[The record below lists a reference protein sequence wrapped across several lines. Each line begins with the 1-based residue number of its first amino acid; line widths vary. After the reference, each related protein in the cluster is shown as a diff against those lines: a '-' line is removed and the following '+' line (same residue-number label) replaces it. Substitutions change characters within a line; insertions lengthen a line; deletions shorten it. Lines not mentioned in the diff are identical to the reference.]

1 MTKKIT
7 GTIVLMAAYEDRQCA
22 RRLLGEIAGRL
33 ADVSYIIVVEDGS
46 VKDPVTLGDITQ
58 TRLTGEVIYLARN
71 VGHQRAIAIGLTHI
85 AATLQ
90 HGNVVVMDC
99 DGEDRPDSIPTL
111 LAQLQTGKV
120 DAVVA
125 QRRRRSDPMAFRLFY
140 NLYRF
145 VFQLLTGRAIA
156 FGNFA
161 ALSPSSVRRLAAMH
175 EVWLH
180 FASALM
186 VSRLRIGYVPTD
198 RGKRY
203 FGHSQMNFLALVL
216 HGMRSLMVFADDVLV
231 RIVLFCSLIAA
242 IAFASLATTTTL
254 KFLGFA
260 TPGWFSTL
268 SGILIVI
275 LFQAGTLTFVTL
287 MLAGS
292 LRAGFPPGCD
302 QLARLIDHIETAS
315 ELRGAQVPTRSGAER
330 SDARQAVASVPYQAV
345 DDTTSAA

>member
-1 MTKKIT
+1 MTKRIT
-7 GTIVLMAAYEDRQCA
+7 GTIALMAAYEDRQSA
-22 RRLLGEIAGRL
+22 RWLLGKIAGQL
-33 ADVSYIIVVEDGS
+33 ADACYVIIVDDGS
-46 VKDPVTLGDITQ
+46 VNDPVTLRDVTQ
-58 TRLTGEVIYLARN
+58 SGLSGEVIHLTRN

-111 LAQLQTGKV
+111 LGQLQAGNV

-125 QRRRRSDPMAFRLFY
+125 QRRRRSDSAAFRLFY
-140 NLYRF
+140 ILYRF
-145 VFQLLTGRAIA
+145 VFQLLTGRAIV

-161 ALSPSSVRRLAAMH
+161 ALSPASVRRLAAMH

-203 FGHSQMNFLALVL
+203 FGHSRMNFLALVL
-216 HGMRSLMVFADDVLV
+216 HGMRSLMVFAEDVLV
-231 RIVLFCSLIAA
+231 RMVLFCSCVAA
-242 IAFASLATTTTL
+242 IAIASLATTTTL

-268 SGILIVI
+268 SGILIII

-292 LRAGFPPGCD
+292 FRASFPPGRD
-302 QLARLIDHIETAS
+302 QLAMLVDNIETAS
-315 ELRGAQVPTRSGAER
+315 EPLPKPDAER
-330 SDARQAVASVPYQAV
+330 WRQGPHDVS
-345 DDTTSAA
+345 